1 VSQLREKF
9 VGLKAKID
17 RRVKHIGTPRGD
29 VSRDLIEY
37 IGAAGCERR
46 SKIIDTIGRPA
57 HPNCAKIGEPV
68 VERAVEVRAGRV
80 LRAQG
85 YEVVERAGGEALKP
99 WVGRGEDAFD
109 RLVTGTVK
117 SQIFIGIS

>member
-29 VSRDLIEY
+29 VSCDLIEY

-46 SKIIDTIGRPA
+46 SKITDTSADLHTPT
-57 HPNCAKIGEPV
+57 
-68 VERAVEVRAGRV
+68 
-80 LRAQG
+80 AQKSVSQWSS
-85 YEVVERAGGEALKP
+85 ELLKSAL
-99 WVGRGEDAFD
+99 DAFFAPRD
-109 RLVTGTVK
+109 MRSLSEPGARHLSPGSGEERTLSIAW
-117 SQIFIGIS
+117 SQEL